1 MSIYLL
7 LAWEFFKTGL
17 FAIGGGAATIPFLS
31 EMGGKYG
38 WFSQEELTN
47 MIAISEATPGPM
59 GINMATYVGYT
70 TAGFAGG
77 LIATLALIFP
87 SIVIICLV
95 AKFLTQFRDNKI
107 VNDAF
112 YGIRPAVAALIATV
126 VIGLIQDAFYKPD
139 TGLTAALIPPAI
151 LFLVIFVMLQFK
163 KLKKIHPVFWFAGAA
178 VVGIVLKM

>member
-1 MSIYLL
+1 M
-7 LAWEFFKTGL
+7 ET
-17 FAIGGGAATIPFLS
+17 
-31 EMGGKYG
+31 
-38 WFSQEELTN
+38 
-47 MIAISEATPGPM
+47 
-59 GINMATYVGYT
+59 
-70 TAGFAGG
+70 
-77 LIATLALIFP
+77 
-87 SIVIICLV
+87 
-95 AKFLTQFRDNKI
+95 NKI